1 MSGETWG
8 GSDRLSGAA
17 ERFSLGSAGL
27 HQLAE
32 SEPSAGPIRPQ
43 IFATLQLLSAWCQ
56 VGSSSTPPMHPM
68 YTPYTSPIHPINT
81 RYTLPIHLLH
91 TPVTPP
97 IHPLYT
103 PYGVSA

>member
-1 MSGETWG
+1 MSAETWG

-56 VGSSSTPPMHPM
+56 AGPSSCSHAGHSAVFISTSLFDHSAPVYPWTFAASSS
-68 YTPYTSPIHPINT
+68 
-81 RYTLPIHLLH
+81 L
-91 TPVTPP
+91 
-97 IHPLYT
+97 
-103 PYGVSA
+103 A